1 VKQKNRRPKAR
12 AWPAPLQAL
21 ILRLLQK
28 APKGGTRAAAGS
40 ILMTAKDAVAKARR
54 AINQNVREAVAAESI
69 ELLQKE
75 CSGTDRKSRQK
86 QKNKQES
93 EAARLISV
101 AEKKLREILWYLLLI
116 FEKMQP
122 PCDDGRSRSLCLSDS
137 AINGGRFK
145 GSGS

>member
-1 VKQKNRRPKAR
+1 MKQKNRRPKAR

-75 CSGTDRKSRQK
+75 CLGTDRKSRQK
-86 QKNKQES
+86 QKTSRRSNL
-93 EAARLISV
+93 R
-101 AEKKLREILWYLLLI
+101 AEKKLLEILWYLLLI

-122 PCDDGRSRSLCLSDS
+122 PAMTAAVGLCV
-137 AINGGRFK
+137 
-145 GSGS
+145 

>member
-1 VKQKNRRPKAR
+1 MKQKNRRPKAR

-86 QKNKQES
+86 QKKQ
-93 EAARLISV
+93 AG
-101 AEKKLREILWYLLLI
+101 K
-116 FEKMQP
+116 
-122 PCDDGRSRSLCLSDS
+122 RSCETDFCR
-137 AINGGRFK
+137 
-145 GSGS
+145 